1 MWGAHVCMC
10 VCVLYV
16 HRYEISPSPWSSVC
30 YSTSDFNRP
39 LWLWSHIMKN
49 HSPENQ
55 SAISCCLA
63 NLSHTHQGS
72 QSCKVKLWGSY
83 NTCFIKM
90 LNSQFLTTVL
100 DYSKPSLNLQKGP
113 FHTISFGFDSNK
125 HVNGQKQCII
135 ILPAFLNSEIRLSK
149 LLQQM
154 ISIKSRSK
162 KGNSELKGP
171 VFLSHYFSYAQI
183 SHKL

>member
-1 MWGAHVCMC
+1 MC
-10 VCVLYV
+10 ACVYVYYMYIDMKYLPVPEAVFAIVPLTLMGLCDYGHMSWRTILQRTSLLYLV
-16 HRYEISPSPWSSVC
+16 V
-30 YSTSDFNRP
+30 
-39 LWLWSHIMKN
+39 
-49 HSPENQ
+49 
-55 SAISCCLA
+55 A
-63 NLSHTHQGS
+63 NLSHTYRGS
-72 QSCKVKLWGSY
+72 QSCKARLWGSY

-90 LNSQFLTTVL
+90 LNSQFLITVL

-113 FHTISFGFDSNK
+113 FHAISFGFDSNK

-162 KGNSELKGP
+162 KGNSELKDP
-171 VFLSHYFSYAQI
+171 VFLSHYFCYAQI